1 MKKNFKKLVAFVF
14 AFVVMFNFEFGF
26 VEAFSFKKNEI
37 LPSALAGRPGGN
49 NGVEEWTSMQ
59 NQIGYGE
66 MYGDYKLVSTHTGSV
81 RNLNKGRSAVT
92 SAILGGIGF
101 SNSVLFGAISYLA
114 SIFSSYS
121 GEFIGEYYKSYL
133 YASGRRSKL
142 VFKFYDSNHNLV
154 DTKVEISKW

>member
-26 VEAFSFKKNEI
+26 VEAFSLNKNEI
-37 LPSALAGRPGGN
+37 LPSAWAGRPGGN
-49 NGVEEWTSMQ
+49 SGVEEWTSMQ
-59 NQIGYGE
+59 NRIGYGE

-81 RNLNKGRSAVT
+81 RNLNNSRSAVT
-92 SAILGGIGF
+92 SAILGTIGF
-101 SNSVLFGAISYLA
+101 SNSALFGAISYLA
-114 SIFSSYS
+114 SIFASYS
-121 GEFIGEYYKSYL
+121 GGFIGEYYKSYL

-142 VFKFYDSNHNLV
+142 VLKFYDSNHNLV

>member
-1 MKKNFKKLVAFVF
+1 MKKNIKKLVAVVF
-14 AFVVMFNFEFGF
+14 AFVIMFTYEYGI
-26 VEAFSFKKNEI
+26 VEAFYQKKNEI
-37 LPSALAGRPGGN
+37 FPSAWAGRPGGN

-66 MYGDYKLVSTHTGSV
+66 MYGDYKLVSTNTGAV
-81 RNLNKGRSAVT
+81 RDLNKGRSTVT
-92 SAILGGIGF
+92 SIILGLIGLPNSKLFSGISF
-101 SNSVLFGAISYLA
+101 LA

-121 GEFIGEYYKSYL
+121 GGFIGEYYKSYL
-133 YASGRRSKL
+133 YASGRRNKL